1 MKKIKLCIDYC
12 LERIYFFLF
21 LFNYI
26 FVKNLF
32 INFILVCVLTIIII
46 AKRDFLL
53 GPFLSSVLTFNLVN
67 GYVYYSKWVNWSK
80 VKKTILHDINLFIIG
95 YISQLNSINFPLYEE
110 NSNVHSDIDE
120 IVRKIHVQNYNDY
133 YEVFDKYEKYFIE
146 LIENDKKELQYSK
159 SNMDNYKNYLKSNI
173 EKINQNIL
181 ITTVMFHEN
190 QYITYQLSALSS
202 YVYYQIDYN
211 LSGALKDCNKMFL
224 GNVVELISQI
234 KKIIGIMYKK
244 V

>member
-21 LFNYI
+21 LFYYI

-32 INFILVCVLTIIII
+32 INFILVCGLAIIII
-46 AKRDFLL
+46 TKNNFLL

-67 GYVYYSKWVNWSK
+67 GYAYYSKWVNWNK
-80 VKKTILHDINLFIIG
+80 VKKTILQDTNLFIIG
-95 YISQLNSINFPLYEE
+95 YISQLNSTNFPLYEE
-110 NSNVHSDIDE
+110 DSNAHSDIDE
-120 IVRKIHVQNYNDY
+120 IVRKIRFENYDDY
-133 YEVFDKYEKYFIE
+133 YEAFDKYEKYFIE
-146 LIENDKKELQYSK
+146 LIENEKKELQLSK
-159 SNMDNYKNYLKSNI
+159 SNMDSYKNYLKSNI

-190 QYITYQLSALSS
+190 QYVINQLSVLSS
-202 YVYYQIDYN
+202 YVYYQIDFN
-211 LSGALKDCNKMFL
+211 SNGLPKDCNKIFL
-224 GNVVELISQI
+224 GNVAALISQI